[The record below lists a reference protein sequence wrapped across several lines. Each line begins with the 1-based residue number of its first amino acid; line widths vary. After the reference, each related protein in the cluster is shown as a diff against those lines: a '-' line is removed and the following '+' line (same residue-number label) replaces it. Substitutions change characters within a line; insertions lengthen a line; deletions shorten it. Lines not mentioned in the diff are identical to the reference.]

1 MESPAMTQ
9 QLLASIQKR
18 PLSWF
23 YLISVLIEI
32 LLIPVFYFTGAD
44 DGLMGAIE
52 KTGIPFKTDLV
63 TAFRVVL
70 AVPEAL
76 AGVFLAIVQVAAV
89 DIAVLIVVK
98 LAYGQKGITDLKN
111 RFRFWRKDIYWQY
124 ALKIWVIC
132 IVVFSIINLAAASL
146 NRLMFP
152 AFFVW
157 DVNLFPI
164 NFLFSLAITM
174 FLDGGG
180 LFEENGWRGFAL
192 PLLLVR
198 FSPLKSSFI
207 LGFFWGLWHLPVKYD
222 LFNAFGFTGGLIYLS
237 AFTLR
242 LIFVSIVMTYFW
254 NRLGQTT
261 IIAIAMHGLIND
273 SIGLGGTVESENFIP
288 QLFAEVNL
296 LIPTAIVA
304 IFLLLQTKGRLGST
318 ASN

>member
-1 MESPAMTQ
+1 MTQ

-32 LLIPVFYFTGAD
+32 LLIPVFYFTGAAD
-44 DGLMGAIE
+44 ALMAAIE

-70 AVPEAL
+70 AAPEAL
-76 AGVFLAIVQVAAV
+76 PGVFLAIVQVAAV

-111 RFRFWRKDIYWQY
+111 RFRFWRKDIYWQQ

-152 AFFVW
+152 GFFVW

-164 NFLFSLAITM
+164 NFLFSLAIAL

-192 PLLLVR
+192 PLLLQK
-198 FSPLKSSFI
+198 FSPLKASLI

-222 LFNAFGFTGGLIYLS
+222 IFNAFCFT
-237 AFTLR
+237 
-242 LIFVSIVMTYFW
+242 
-254 NRLGQTT
+254 
-261 IIAIAMHGLIND
+261 
-273 SIGLGGTVESENFIP
+273 
-288 QLFAEVNL
+288 
-296 LIPTAIVA
+296 
-304 IFLLLQTKGRLGST
+304 
-318 ASN
+318 